1 MNIKDRTSEFQQAV
15 LTYKRLNKKNNRGNI
30 NDAQPRAHKISEFQ
44 RNASK
49 VANEISSTAQ
59 MLSKLAILAKR
70 KPMFN
75 DNPVEIA
82 ELSFLIKRKI
92 YAIEQELIALNK
104 MVHGGDSG
112 YKNGGSGAGG
122 VDASG
127 KADGGHSNN
136 VMNLLNRKM
145 KNISGD
151 FKNVLEERQRLVM
164 MNKDRWEKLRGQ
176 HQQQQEQRQRDAMGA
191 GVTNTSGS
199 PRSGQATLNTVG
211 SGGSESNASTKPGD
225 PRTVANASQSNNLP
239 IGYNS
244 SNPFMSSLID
254 EADAAS
260 ISSRQSARQGND
272 AMSGGLMLP
281 SNNSQ
286 LLLMEEGLNTNVYL
300 QERNRAV
307 ETIES
312 TIQEVGNLFQQL
324 ASMVQEQGEV
334 IQRIDANV
342 DDVDMNI
349 SGAQRELLK
358 YFDRVKSNRWLAAKI
373 FFIIFVFF
381 LVWVL
386 VN

>member
-1 MNIKDRTSEFQQAV
+1 MDIRDRTSEFQQSV
-15 LTYKRLNKKNNRGNI
+15 VTYKKLNKSRNKQI
-30 NDAQPRAHKISEFQ
+30 AEEVATKPKQSEFQ
-44 RNASK
+44 RNASLI
-49 VANEISSTAQ
+49 AHDISETAQ
-59 MLSKLAILAKR
+59 LLSKLAILAKR

-92 YAIEQELIALNK
+92 YGVEQQLIQLSQQI
-104 MVHGGDSG
+104 HGPNAQLPKST
-112 YKNGGSGAGG
+112 S
-122 VDASG
+122 
-127 KADGGHSNN
+127 GHSSN

-151 FKNVLEERQRLVM
+151 FKSVLEERQRLEIS
-164 MNKDRWEKLRGQ
+164 NRDRWDKLS
-176 HQQQQEQRQRDAMGA
+176 ESAA
-191 GVTNTSGS
+191 AATAAASGS
-199 PRSGQATLNTVG
+199 G
-211 SGGSESNASTKPGD
+211 SRPAEANRAASPDGKPGSD
-225 PRTVANASQSNNLP
+225 AAGNSSMN

-244 SNPFMSSLID
+244 SNPFMSSLMEEE
-254 EADAAS
+254 EAGSQDKQSRSGAS
-260 ISSRQSARQGND
+260 GQA
-272 AMSGGLMLP
+272 LMLP
-281 SNNSQ
+281 DSDSQ
-286 LLLMEEGLNTNVYL
+286 LLMMEEGLTNNEYL

-307 ETIES
+307 ETIET

-358 YFDRVKSNRWLAAKI
+358 YFDRVKSNRWLAVKI
-373 FFIIFVFF
+373 FFIIFAFF

>member
-1 MNIKDRTSEFQQAV
+1 MDIRDRTSEFQRSV
-15 LTYKRLNKKNNRGNI
+15 VTYKKLNKARSKQV
-30 NDAQPRAHKISEFQ
+30 AEEVHVKPKQSEFQ
-44 RNASK
+44 KNASLI
-49 VANEISSTAQ
+49 AHDISETAQ
-59 MLSKLAILAKR
+59 LLSKLAILAKR

-92 YAIEQELIALNK
+92 YSVEQQLIKLNQQI
-104 MVHGGDSG
+104 HGP
-112 YKNGGSGAGG
+112 
-122 VDASG
+122 DAQLT
-127 KADGGHSNN
+127 KTTGGHSSN

-151 FKNVLEERQRLVM
+151 FKSVLEERQKLEISNR
-164 MNKDRWEKLRGQ
+164 DRWDKLSEQ
-176 HQQQQEQRQRDAMGA
+176 HQTNNQQQTTANGNDTA
-191 GVTNTSGS
+191 NGS
-199 PRSGQATLNTVG
+199 SNDRSNM
-211 SGGSESNASTKPGD
+211 N
-225 PRTVANASQSNNLP
+225 
-239 IGYNS
+239 IGYNN
-244 SNPFMSSLID
+244 SNPFMTTMMEEDSQIHSQQEGKTGNDQSLI
-254 EADAAS
+254 
-260 ISSRQSARQGND
+260 
-272 AMSGGLMLP
+272 LP
-281 SNNSQ
+281 DSDSQ
-286 LLLMEEGLNTNVYL
+286 LLMMEEGLSNNQYL

-307 ETIES
+307 ETIET

-358 YFDRVKSNRWLAAKI
+358 YFDRVKSNRWLAVKI

-381 LVWVL
+381 LLWVL

>member
-15 LTYKRLNKKNNRGNI
+15 LTYKRLNKKNNKGNI
-30 NDAQPRAHKISEFQ
+30 NDAQPRTHKISEFQ

-104 MVHGGDSG
+104 MVHGGDSA
-112 YKNGGSGAGG
+112 YKNGGSSG

-127 KADGGHSNN
+127 RADGGHSNN

-176 HQQQQEQRQRDAMGA
+176 HQQQQEQRQREAA
-191 GVTNTSGS
+191 NASGS
-199 PRSGQATLNTVG
+199 PRSGQATLSTVG
-211 SGGSESNASTKPGD
+211 SGGNGSGSGGEGNAVTRPGD
-225 PRTVANASQSNNLP
+225 SRTVANAGQANNLP

>member
-1 MNIKDRTSEFQQAV
+1 MNIRDRTSEFQRCV
-15 LTYKRLNKKNNRGNI
+15 VTHKKLNKTRNKQVI
-30 NDAQPRAHKISEFQ
+30 EETHTKPKQSEFQ
-44 RNASK
+44 RNASLI
-49 VANEISSTAQ
+49 AHDISETAQ
-59 MLSKLAILAKR
+59 LLSKLAILAKR

-92 YAIEQELIALNK
+92 YSVEQQLIKLNQQI
-104 MVHGGDSG
+104 HGP
-112 YKNGGSGAGG
+112 
-122 VDASG
+122 DAQLV
-127 KADGGHSNN
+127 KTTAGHSNN

-151 FKNVLEERQRLVM
+151 FKNVLEERQKLEISNR
-164 MNKDRWEKLRGQ
+164 DRWDRLSEQ
-176 HQQQQEQRQRDAMGA
+176 HQIQQADSSQ
-191 GVTNTSGS
+191 VNNNTEMTDNND
-199 PRSGQATLNTVG
+199 RSNMNI
-211 SGGSESNASTKPGD
+211 EY
-225 PRTVANASQSNNLP
+225 NN
-239 IGYNS
+239 
-244 SNPFMSSLID
+244 SNPFMTAMMEEDAAATTSGQKGQSNNEQSLI
-254 EADAAS
+254 
-260 ISSRQSARQGND
+260 
-272 AMSGGLMLP
+272 LP
-281 SNNSQ
+281 DSDSQ
-286 LLLMEEGLNTNVYL
+286 LLMMEEGLSNNQYL

-307 ETIES
+307 ETIET

-358 YFDRVKSNRWLAAKI
+358 YFDRVKSNRWLAVKI

-381 LVWVL
+381 LLWVL

>member
-1 MNIKDRTSEFQQAV
+1 MNIKDRTSEFQRSV
-15 LTYKRLNKKNNRGNI
+15 VSYKKLYKVGNQDAGNKARNN
-30 NDAQPRAHKISEFQ
+30 PSSEFQ
-44 RNASK
+44 RNASVIAK
-49 VANEISSTAQ
+49 EISDTAQ
-59 MLSKLAILAKR
+59 LLSKLAILAKR

-92 YAIEQELIALNK
+92 YSIEQQLIKLNQITRNNNT
-104 MVHGGDSG
+104 GGNNSVNT
-112 YKNGGSGAGG
+112 KS
-122 VDASG
+122 
-127 KADGGHSNN
+127 HSSN
-136 VMNLLNRKM
+136 VINLLNKKM

-151 FKNVLEERQRLVM
+151 FKSVLEERQKLELI
-164 MNKDRWEKLRGQ
+164 NKDRWVKITENTT
-176 HQQQQEQRQRDAMGA
+176 ESAFDTPEP
-191 GVTNTSGS
+191 VDNNTSTNDGHLHE
-199 PRSGQATLNTVG
+199 QKDV
-211 SGGSESNASTKPGD
+211 
-225 PRTVANASQSNNLP
+225 

-254 EADAAS
+254 ETENINS
-260 ISSRQSARQGND
+260 NTKLI
-272 AMSGGLMLP
+272 LP
-281 SNNSQ
+281 NSESQ
-286 LLLMEEGLNTNVYL
+286 LLLMEEGMQDNVYL

-342 DDVDMNI
+342 DDVDLNI
-349 SGAQRELLK
+349 SAAQRELLK
-358 YFDRVKSNRWLAAKI
+358 YFDRIKSNRWLAVKI

-381 LVWVL
+381 LIWVL

>member
-1 MNIKDRTSEFQQAV
+1 MDIRDRTSEFQRSV
-15 LTYKRLNKKNNRGNI
+15 VTYKKLNKTRNKQTI
-30 NDAQPRAHKISEFQ
+30 EETHTKPKQSEFQ
-44 RNASK
+44 RNASLI
-49 VANEISSTAQ
+49 AHDISETAQ
-59 MLSKLAILAKR
+59 LLSKLAILAKR

-92 YAIEQELIALNK
+92 YSVEQQLIKLNQQI
-104 MVHGGDSG
+104 HGPNAQLV
-112 YKNGGSGAGG
+112 KTTA
-122 VDASG
+122 
-127 KADGGHSNN
+127 GHSNN

-151 FKNVLEERQRLVM
+151 FKNVLEERQKLEISNR
-164 MNKDRWEKLRGQ
+164 DRWDKLSEQ
-176 HQQQQEQRQRDAMGA
+176 HQIQQA
-191 GVTNTSGS
+191 G
-199 PRSGQATLNTVG
+199 
-211 SGGSESNASTKPGD
+211 ASTNKI
-225 PRTVANASQSNNLP
+225 NNSNNGTLDTSDNNDRSNMN
-239 IGYNS
+239 IEYNN
-244 SNPFMSSLID
+244 SNPFMTAMMEEHAATSGQKGQSNNEQSLI
-254 EADAAS
+254 
-260 ISSRQSARQGND
+260 
-272 AMSGGLMLP
+272 LP
-281 SNNSQ
+281 DSDSQ
-286 LLLMEEGLNTNVYL
+286 LLMMEEGLSNNQYL

-307 ETIES
+307 ETIET

-358 YFDRVKSNRWLAAKI
+358 YFDRVKSNRWLAVKI

-381 LVWVL
+381 LLWVL

>member
-1 MNIKDRTSEFQQAV
+1 MNIRDRTSEFQRCV
-15 LTYKRLNKKNNRGNI
+15 VTHKKLNKTRNKQVI
-30 NDAQPRAHKISEFQ
+30 EETHTKPKQSEFQ
-44 RNASK
+44 RNASLI
-49 VANEISSTAQ
+49 AHDISETAQ
-59 MLSKLAILAKR
+59 LLSKLAILAKR

-92 YAIEQELIALNK
+92 YSVEQQLIKLNQQI
-104 MVHGGDSG
+104 HGP
-112 YKNGGSGAGG
+112 
-122 VDASG
+122 DAQLV
-127 KADGGHSNN
+127 KTTAGHSNN

-151 FKNVLEERQRLVM
+151 FKNVLEERQKLEISNR
-164 MNKDRWEKLRGQ
+164 DRWDRLSEQ
-176 HQQQQEQRQRDAMGA
+176 HQIQQADSSQ
-191 GVTNTSGS
+191 VNNNTEMTDNND
-199 PRSGQATLNTVG
+199 RSNMNV
-211 SGGSESNASTKPGD
+211 EY
-225 PRTVANASQSNNLP
+225 NN
-239 IGYNS
+239 
-244 SNPFMSSLID
+244 SNPFMTAMMEEDAAATTSGQKGQSNNEPSLI
-254 EADAAS
+254 
-260 ISSRQSARQGND
+260 
-272 AMSGGLMLP
+272 LP
-281 SNNSQ
+281 DSDSQ
-286 LLLMEEGLNTNVYL
+286 LLMMEEGLSNNQYL

-307 ETIES
+307 ETIET

-358 YFDRVKSNRWLAAKI
+358 YFDRVKSNRWLAVKI

-381 LVWVL
+381 LLWVL

>member
-1 MNIKDRTSEFQQAV
+1 MDIRDRTSEFQRSV
-15 LTYKRLNKKNNRGNI
+15 LTYKKLNKTRNKVVNNVS
-30 NDAQPRAHKISEFQ
+30 AKLKQSEFQ
-44 RNASK
+44 KNAS
-49 VANEISSTAQ
+49 VIAHEISETAQ
-59 MLSKLAILAKR
+59 LLSKLAILAKR

-92 YAIEQELIALNK
+92 YGVEQQLIQLNQHI
-104 MVHGGDSG
+104 HGPNAQLP
-112 YKNGGSGAGG
+112 KN
-122 VDASG
+122 VN
-127 KADGGHSNN
+127 GHSSN

-151 FKNVLEERQRLVM
+151 FKTVLEERQKLEISNR
-164 MNKDRWEKLRGQ
+164 DRWDKLR
-176 HQQQQEQRQRDAMGA
+176 DDKKSD
-191 GVTNTSGS
+191 NSI
-199 PRSGQATLNTVG
+199 
-211 SGGSESNASTKPGD
+211 
-225 PRTVANASQSNNLP
+225 QSNNNQKQINNNP
-239 IGYNS
+239 DNSANMNIGYNS

-254 EADAAS
+254 ETEAQQNQQNG
-260 ISSRQSARQGND
+260 QS
-272 AMSGGLMLP
+272 LMLP
-281 SNNSQ
+281 SSDSQ
-286 LLLMEEGLNTNVYL
+286 LLLMEEGLSNNEYL

-307 ETIES
+307 DTIES
-312 TIQEVGNLFQQL
+312 TIQEVGNLFHQL

-358 YFDRVKSNRWLAAKI
+358 YFDRVKSNRWLAVKI
-373 FFIIFVFF
+373 FFIIFAFF